1 MERSG
6 SKSWRAVRGQRP
18 LDEDKVGLYKR
29 LMEAELKLAELRQK
43 RGVSQTA
50 VAEALAVTQPNVW
63 RIEQEDDV
71 YLSTLARYVEALGGR
86 IEVRAV
92 FPDET
97 VTILRGD

>member
-1 MERSG
+1 MARPR

-18 LDEDKVGLYKR
+18 LDEDKVASYKR
-29 LMEAELKLAELRQK
+29 LMEADLKLAELRQR
-43 RGVSQTA
+43 RGASQTG
-50 VAEALAVTQPNVW
+50 VAEALAVTQPNIS

-86 IEVRAV
+86 LEVLAV

-97 VTILRGD
+97 VTILGG